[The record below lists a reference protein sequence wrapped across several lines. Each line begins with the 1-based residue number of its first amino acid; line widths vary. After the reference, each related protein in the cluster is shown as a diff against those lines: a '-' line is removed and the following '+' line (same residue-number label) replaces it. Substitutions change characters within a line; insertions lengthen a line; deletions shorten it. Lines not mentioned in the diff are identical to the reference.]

1 MSYLV
6 ISPRYGRDY
15 TGAKAVLDDWL
26 AGKDF
31 TVESFG
37 PDMGRAI
44 SIREAE
50 SEGLSVQIRYAR
62 LTKCI
67 MVKPG
72 NPKGGI

>member
-15 TGAKAVLDDWL
+15 KSSKAVLADWQ

-37 PDMGRAI
+37 PDMGRAV
-44 SIREAE
+44 SIREADAA
-50 SEGLSVQIRYAR
+50 GLSVEIRYAR
-62 LTKCI
+62 LTKCVI
-67 MVKPG
+67 VKPG
-72 NPKGGI
+72 KPKGGI